1 MSITKIAPVNINK
14 SSHNL
19 SFGNSNDRHGNT
31 TNEHRPVMKDDKKR
45 TSVKLGVLATTLLGA
60 GTALAAISKKQG
72 FSLNF
77 SKIKNTKMKDW
88 AIFKLPKDKNDTSKV
103 LEFKEKEI
111 LFMAAA
117 SVSGGLLGGIAFDDK
132 KHRRSK
138 VKEAVN
144 QMLGDVIVPLAFVAG
159 PTRLY
164 QAFEDLYKEN
174 KNTKHVKLK
183 NAAKYVSTN
192 KFLKIILPVVV
203 SGSSLATGIIAG
215 NKVSNYI
222 NEKLHKEK
230 VERKIKATDF
240 APHVDDVCLAVTLM
254 AEKSPLS
261 SFISK
266 LVPFALLVPGLETG
280 NAKKHNHNPKQ
291 EEIKN

>member
-1 MSITKIAPVNINK
+1 MSISKIASFNINN
-14 SSHNL
+14 SSQNL
-19 SFGNSNDRHGNT
+19 NFCNSKNGHDNT
-31 TNEHRPVMKDDKKR
+31 TNEHRPIVKDDNKR
-45 TSVKLGVLATTLLGA
+45 SYVKLGVLATTLLGA
-60 GTALAAISKKQG
+60 GTALAVISKKQG

-111 LFMAAA
+111 LSMAAA

-164 QAFEDLYKEN
+164 QSFEDLYKEN
-174 KNTKHVKLK
+174 KNTKYGKLK
-183 NAAKYVSTN
+183 NAAKFVSTN
-192 KFLKIILPVVV
+192 KYLKVILPVVV
-203 SGSSLATGIIAG
+203 SGSSLAAGIIAG

>member
-1 MSITKIAPVNINK
+1 MFINPISAYDINNKRNIRFGEEK
-14 SSHNL
+14 SKNENA
-19 SFGNSNDRHGNT
+19 SFEQKQYLGNDA
-31 TNEHRPVMKDDKKR
+31 KKNH
-45 TSVKLGVLATTLLGA
+45 VKLGVLLTTLLGA

-72 FSLNF
+72 FSLSP
-77 SKIKNTKMKDW
+77 SKIKNTKIKDW
-88 AIFKLPKDKNDTSKV
+88 AIFKLPKNKNDASKV
-103 LEFKEKEI
+103 LEFEEKEI
-111 LFMAAA
+111 LFMAAG
-117 SVSGGLLGGIAFDDK
+117 SVSGGLLGGMAFDDK

-144 QMLGDVIVPLAFVAG
+144 QMLGDVMVPLAFVAG

-183 NAAKYVSTN
+183 NAAKYVSNN
-192 KFLKIILPVVV
+192 KFLKIFCPVVV
-203 SGSSLATGIIAG
+203 SGTSLAAGIIAG

-254 AEKSPLS
+254 ADKSPLS

-280 NAKKHNHNPKQ
+280 NAKKHEHKVQ
-291 EEIKN
+291 A

>member
-1 MSITKIAPVNINK
+1 MSINKIASVN
-14 SSHNL
+14 
-19 SFGNSNDRHGNT
+19 FNSNTQNRGFDEMKRRHDDVAF
-31 TNEHRPVMKDDKKR
+31 EHKQYFVDDKKKNH
-45 TSVKLGVLATTLLGA
+45 VKLGVLITTLLGA

-72 FSLNF
+72 FSLSP
-77 SKIKNTKMKDW
+77 SKIKNTKIKDW
-88 AIFKLPKDKNDTSKV
+88 AIFKLPKNKNDTSKV
-103 LEFKEKEI
+103 LEFEEKEI
-111 LFMAAA
+111 LFMAAG

-144 QMLGDVIVPLAFVAG
+144 QMLGDVMVPLAFVAG

-174 KNTKHVKLK
+174 KNTKFVKLK
-183 NAAKYVSTN
+183 NAAKYITNN
-192 KFLKIILPVVV
+192 KFLKVICPVVV
-203 SGSSLATGIIAG
+203 SGSSLAAGIIAG

-254 AEKSPLS
+254 ADKSPLS

-266 LVPFALLVPGLETG
+266 LVPFALLVPGIETG
-280 NAKKHNHNPKQ
+280 NAKKHNHAPKPV
-291 EEIKN
+291 EIKK